1 MKREIKNVC
10 IVGMG
15 ALGLLFGQMINEN
28 NKDGEN
34 FFLMDE
40 DRRKRHENDVY
51 RINGREV
58 HFPVRVPEECE
69 GKKADLL
76 MIATKYDSLRD
87 AIKLSQCV
95 VCEDTVI
102 VSLLN
107 GINSEEIISETFDRR
122 RIIDCVPIGMDAMRD
137 GSSLKYT
144 KTGKLQI
151 GARYD
156 DQKEGLALLEDFFE
170 KVSLPFEVCDDI
182 VHAMWNKF
190 MINVGINQ
198 ACMVY
203 EASYSQVLGG
213 ETAFKDL
220 MGAMREVTAVARKA
234 GVNLTEDDL
243 NADMEILKSLDPDG
257 YPSMRQDAVA
267 KRKTEVEMFAGE
279 MIRLSKIYNVPVPVN
294 EKFYQKIREMER

>member
-1 MKREIKNVC
+1 M
-10 IVGMG
+10 GMG